1 MQLIDHHLLR
11 HSIGDLLDGV
21 LDSHTRIGKY
31 RSIGPNRPHPNI
43 FTEGPSIPVGPIR
56 RGEKTN

>member
-31 RSIGPNRPHPNI
+31 RSIGPIELYNRLPDLEV
-43 FTEGPSIPVGPIR
+43 T
-56 RGEKTN
+56 